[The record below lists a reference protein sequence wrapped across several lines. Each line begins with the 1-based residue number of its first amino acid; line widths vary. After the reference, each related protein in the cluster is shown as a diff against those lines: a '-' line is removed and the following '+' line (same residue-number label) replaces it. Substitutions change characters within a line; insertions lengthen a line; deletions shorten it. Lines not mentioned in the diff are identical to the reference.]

1 MEITNTGMKTDNY
14 DEIISNIETSLQESF
29 GADFKIKSKGLL
41 DKILEL
47 IVNSELA
54 YQSNIE
60 LLGSQYAP
68 ENAINIWQDELYE
81 RIGVARLSAQP
92 TTFTKALSGAADY
105 TVSAGSITIRSK
117 NGEHEFINISD
128 FTTDETGKAYVD
140 FESVESENISVTE
153 TDEFLIVSAPDGIDS
168 FCDENVSKISQGHGR
183 ESDDDYRVRFRSS
196 KALNSRATRN
206 ANIANLTKYVDNV
219 AFLSIID
226 KNEDLSMTPG
236 TLLIIAKHNTTDNIF
251 AQAIF
256 DTVGVGVIYQGD
268 TTVLLKDDCG
278 EDIKVKFK
286 NAEEIQIEIKSEI
299 KIRSGYYS
307 GSVIT
312 NIRKNITEYIQ
323 KRVFGLGVI
332 IYATEFIIPI
342 LETDGVEAVSTIS
355 IKRGNE
361 ETYVDNIELER
372 DEVPVFGEENM
383 IFDVSE

>member
-47 IVNSELA
+47 IVNSELE

-60 LLGSQYAP
+60 LLGSQYDP
-68 ENAINIWQDELYE
+68 EKAINIWQDELYE

-312 NIRKNITEYIQ
+312 NIRKNITDYIQ

>member
-47 IVNSELA
+47 IVNSELE

-60 LLGSQYAP
+60 LLGSQYDP
-68 ENAINIWQDELYE
+68 EKAINIWQDELYE

-236 TLLIIAKHNTTDNIF
+236 TLLIIAKHNTTVNIF

-312 NIRKNITEYIQ
+312 NIRKNITDYIQ